1 MDENDRSLFVTFRLK
16 DRSALR
22 RVIEKNSTID
32 STVQT
37 VTIVDPTNKQAE
49 PLSIEVGHI
58 TEKQWEALEVAHE
71 RGHYASP
78 RGGNLEA
85 IADELGI
92 SKSAASQRLRAAES
106 KIISAILGTNPA
118 RNNEAR

>member
-1 MDENDRSLFVTFRLK
+1 MSDDDRSLFVTFRVA
-16 DRSALR
+16 DRTALR
-22 RVIEKNSTID
+22 QVVAEYSAAD
-32 STVQT
+32 SDVRT
-37 VTIVDPTNKQAE
+37 VTIVDPTEERTE

-71 RGHYASP
+71 QGHYASS

-106 KIISAILGTNPA
+106 KIVSAILGSNPA
-118 RNNEAR
+118 GNTEAR